1 MFSFMVTS
9 EGGLTTAGYAIAIIA
24 GIVLFLA
31 AIYFAGKN
39 SEKKK
44 LTTRQLVFCAVAMA
58 LAFVTSYL
66 KIFTLPWGG
75 SVTLCSMLFIVLV
88 ANWYGV
94 GTGITVGLAYGI
106 LQFIQEP
113 YVLSFFQVC
122 CDYILAF
129 AALGIAGFFAKQN
142 HGLLKG
148 YIAAVVAR
156 GFFHALGGY
165 LYWMSYMPD
174 NFPKSLTAIYPIV
187 YNYSYLLAEGIITVI
202 VISIPAVSKALT
214 QVKKAAL
221 GTSLKPASFIWYF
234 PVTRQFTLA
243 SVKKNR
249 KGTCQSPCNP
259 WAECKTETL
268 SYVVPLEKFSWCFRS
283 AIFRINNIAVYKNSG
298 LLLCHMEKMSR
309 YFFILLVTMSVISR
323 HCSDIYSATLLIFC
337 CYFPGL
343 LLFSTDL
350 VDLEL
355 RSHKPSHLP
364 APASMTFK
372 QVAVV

>member
-1 MFSFMVTS
+1 MFNFMVTS

-106 LQFIQEP
+106 LQFIQ
-113 YVLSFFQVC
+113 VC

-129 AALGIAGFFAKQN
+129 AALGVAGFFAKQS

-148 YIAAVVAR
+148 YIVAVIAR

-221 GTSLKPASFIWYF
+221 GTSL
-234 PVTRQFTLA
+234 
-243 SVKKNR
+243 
-249 KGTCQSPCNP
+249 
-259 WAECKTETL
+259 
-268 SYVVPLEKFSWCFRS
+268 
-283 AIFRINNIAVYKNSG
+283 
-298 LLLCHMEKMSR
+298 
-309 YFFILLVTMSVISR
+309 
-323 HCSDIYSATLLIFC
+323 
-337 CYFPGL
+337 
-343 LLFSTDL
+343 
-350 VDLEL
+350 
-355 RSHKPSHLP
+355 
-364 APASMTFK
+364 
-372 QVAVV
+372 